1 MFGLNVWVVCV
12 IRVRKNWFVGTT
24 DTVPE
29 NDMQQQQRFIFY
41 FFIFILRKL
50 QTSKLFVW
58 AEGRGRH
65 GQKHLYSLWPQV
77 GVTQSSTCQRS
88 MGNLVPGGRDLV
100 FNWDLKLIHLFNFFW
115 NFKFSFCINLQWKRL
130 KSNNILEYF

>member
-24 DTVPE
+24 DTVHE

-77 GVTQSSTCQRS
+77 GVTQSPTCQRS

-115 NFKFSFCINLQWKRL
+115 KFKFSFCINLQWKRL